1 MPPRELRL
9 FPAMARRLP
18 KCPRPPGNRR
28 APPRDSSGFAGQ
40 GLAAAS
46 AMPDPDRR
54 RNNFDA
60 LRLIAALSVV
70 FSHSFLIAEGTRAT
84 GPCVRLTGKHGIL
97 GRVGVFVFFISSGY
111 LVTESWCRSPM
122 PGRFALRRA
131 LRIYPGLIVN
141 VALCAFVMGPLITSL
156 PWPAY
161 FSGPELGLFLVKTLA
176 LETGPLALPGVL
188 FANNSVGLHINGSL
202 WTLHYE
208 VMMYLMVAMLG
219 VTRLLRLSTCLV
231 LTALGIAAVYL
242 EKSLS
247 PLGDIGE
254 WAWFLGFFGAG
265 MALHF
270 LRDRLVFDWRGALVA
285 LVALA
290 IFVRIGHFIM
300 LFPLAGAYL
309 AIWFA
314 RRYDP
319 WLDYARYC
327 GDLSYGVYIYGWPA
341 EQLVMY
347 LSGGRALWWQVFF
360 GSLALA
366 LPMAWL
372 SWHGIE
378 KWALRWGRTIGRRP
392 LAAAPA
398 AAGD

>member
-1 MPPRELRL
+1 
-9 FPAMARRLP
+9 
-18 KCPRPPGNRR
+18 
-28 APPRDSSGFAGQ
+28 
-40 GLAAAS
+40 
-46 AMPDPDRR
+46 MPDPDHRW
-54 RNNFDA
+54 NNFDA

-70 FSHSFLIAEGTRAT
+70 FSHSFLIAEGSEANE
-84 GPCVRLTGKHGIL
+84 PFVRLTGNQCIL
-97 GRVGVFVFFISSGY
+97 GLVGVFVFFIISGY

-208 VMMYLMVAMLG
+208 VMMYLMVAIFG

-231 LTALGIAAVYL
+231 LTALGIAAVYF

-270 LRDRLVFDWRGALVA
+270 LRDRLVFDWRGALAA

-290 IFVRIGHFIM
+290 IFVWSGHFIM

-372 SWHGIE
+372 SWQGIE
-378 KWALRWGRTIGRRP
+378 KWALRWGRRAAARP
-392 LAAAPA
+392 LAVAAAPA
-398 AAGD
+398 DG

>member
-1 MPPRELRL
+1 
-9 FPAMARRLP
+9 
-18 KCPRPPGNRR
+18 
-28 APPRDSSGFAGQ
+28 
-40 GLAAAS
+40 
-46 AMPDPDRR
+46 
-54 RNNFDA
+54 
-60 LRLIAALSVV
+60 
-70 FSHSFLIAEGTRAT
+70 
-84 GPCVRLTGKHGIL
+84 
-97 GRVGVFVFFISSGY
+97 
-111 LVTESWCRSPM
+111 
-122 PGRFALRRA
+122 

-141 VALCAFVMGPLITSL
+141 VVLCAFVMGPLISSL
-156 PWPAY
+156 PLPAY
-161 FSGPELGLFLVKTLA
+161 FSGPELGHFLVKTLA

-188 FANNSVGLHINGSL
+188 FANNSVGLHVNGSL

-208 VMMYLMVAMLG
+208 VMMYLMVVMLG
-219 VTRLLRLSTCLV
+219 VARLLRLSTCLV
-231 LTALGIAAVYL
+231 LTALGIAAVYF
-242 EKSLS
+242 EKSLG

-285 LVALA
+285 LLALA
-290 IFVRIGHFIM
+290 IFTRIGHFIM

-327 GDLSYGVYIYGWPA
+327 GDLSYGLYIYGWPA

-347 LSGGRALWWQVFF
+347 LSGGRAVWWQVFF

-378 KWALRWGRTIGRRP
+378 KWALRWGRNVGRRP
-392 LAAAPA
+392 LAAVPA
-398 AAGD
+398 AANG

>member
-1 MPPRELRL
+1 
-9 FPAMARRLP
+9 
-18 KCPRPPGNRR
+18 
-28 APPRDSSGFAGQ
+28 
-40 GLAAAS
+40 
-46 AMPDPDRR
+46 MPDPDRR

-70 FSHSFLIAEGTRAT
+70 FSHSFLVAEGSEANE
-84 GPCVRLTGKHGIL
+84 PFVRLTGNQCIL
-97 GRVGVFVFFISSGY
+97 GLVGVFVFFIISGY

-141 VALCAFVMGPLITSL
+141 VVLCAFVMGPLISSL
-156 PWPAY
+156 PLPAY
-161 FSGPELGLFLVKTLA
+161 FSGPELGHFLVKTLT

-188 FANNSVGLHINGSL
+188 FANNSVGLHVNGSL

-208 VMMYLMVAMLG
+208 VMMYLMVVMLG
-219 VTRLLRLSTCLV
+219 VARLLRLSTCLV
-231 LTALGIAAVYL
+231 LTALGIAAVYF
-242 EKSLS
+242 EKSLG

-285 LVALA
+285 LLALA
-290 IFVRIGHFIM
+290 IFTRIGHFIM

-327 GDLSYGVYIYGWPA
+327 GDLSYGLYIYGWPA

-347 LSGGRALWWQVFF
+347 LSGGRAVWWQVFF

-378 KWALRWGRTIGRRP
+378 KWALRWGRNVGRRP
-392 LAAAPA
+392 LAAVPA
-398 AAGD
+398 TADG